1 MNTAE
6 DPWSQNTLIKELE
19 ARNLELTQSN
29 AEYGFIEKRYM
40 NSMNQMHKEIR
51 RLACLL
57 DSLHEDVKERMA
69 DRPEDPDSM
78 A

>member
-1 MNTAE
+1 
-6 DPWSQNTLIKELE
+6 
-19 ARNLELTQSN
+19 
-29 AEYGFIEKRYM
+29 
-40 NSMNQMHKEIR
+40 MNQMHKEIR